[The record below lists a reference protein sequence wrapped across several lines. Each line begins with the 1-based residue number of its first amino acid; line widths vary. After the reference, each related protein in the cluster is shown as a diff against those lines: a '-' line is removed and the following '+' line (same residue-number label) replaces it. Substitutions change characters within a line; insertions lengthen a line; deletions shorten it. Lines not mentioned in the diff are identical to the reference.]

1 MQCVFFLVPGCGKQ
15 MLAYQEGR
23 EAEESLWFKKERQKA
38 DAMVTRV
45 I

>member
-1 MQCVFFLVPGCGKQ
+1 MQCEFVIVSGCGKQ

-23 EAEESLWFKKERQKA
+23 EAEGSLWFKKDRHKA
-38 DAMVTRV
+38 GGMVTRV